1 MPIPYKSK
9 LIPLAKEL
17 RRNSTKYENRLWYD
31 FLRNYPVRF
40 QRQKAI
46 DRFILDFYCI
56 EAKLIVELDGSQH
69 YEELGIITDIERTAI
84 LEEKGLMVLRY
95 SNLEIQRE
103 FDGVC
108 QQIDI
113 IVKQRVENSTRHA

>member
-17 RRNSTKYENRLWYD
+17 RRNSTKYENHLWYD

-46 DRFILDFYCI
+46 DRFIVDFYCF